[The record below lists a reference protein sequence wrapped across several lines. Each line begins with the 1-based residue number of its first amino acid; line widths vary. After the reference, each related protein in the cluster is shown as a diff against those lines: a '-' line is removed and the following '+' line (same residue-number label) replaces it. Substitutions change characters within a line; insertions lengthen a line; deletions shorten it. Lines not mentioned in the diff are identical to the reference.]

1 MLSLKHFTDIIPT
14 KKGYVVNKAKL
25 LVTILMFNLL
35 LVGCKDAYIKQQ
47 NPMSP
52 HLETKASSDVSMMQ
66 RGENPMD
73 RPSYDE
79 YKKKY

>member
-1 MLSLKHFTDIIPT
+1 
-14 KKGYVVNKAKL
+14 
-25 LVTILMFNLL
+25 MFNLL

-79 YKKKY
+79 YKSKY